1 MSILASP
8 AFLQTPVPDTTSTCR
23 EIEDNATCSQSY
35 LEEYFRRISK
45 CGPIAVANTESG
57 CRKNENGD
65 LCRGVINSE
74 FIRGNC
80 SSRCTSECM
89 SVLMQ
94 AGCCLNHTTGINQD
108 FLTKCGM
115 PIPLECPSTGAEIP
129 NSLTNDSCN
138 SIVLEEI
145 VLETECDLVLMDPL
159 LIRPWKENEECLD
172 LAEDYLDYCSSRSEQ
187 HCLVEF
193 NRTTRVQLLQEAENE
208 CSAVVSS
215 NCSSQCRSSLEEL
228 STTFGCCIHAV
239 NTTRSGHGSSSALRY
254 DLWKRCGITMPTR
267 CMEEPT
273 GGMED
278 PTGSTKDFTTVTV
291 TTPPTSSTLFR
302 RLDLVICLLALV
314 LSFALTEWQITKSH

>member
-1 MSILASP
+1 MSLLASP
-8 AFLQTPVPDTTSTCR
+8 AFLQTPVPDTKRTCR

-65 LCRGVINSE
+65 LCRGAINSE
-74 FIRGNC
+74 FISGNC
-80 SSRCTSECM
+80 SSNCTSECM

-108 FLTKCGM
+108 FLDNCNM
-115 PIPLECPSTGAEIP
+115 SIPLECPSTGAEIP
-129 NSLTNDSCN
+129 DILTNDSCN

-172 LAEDYLDYCSSRSEQ
+172 LVEDYFDYCSSKTEQ

-193 NRTTRVQLLQEAENE
+193 NRTMRVQLLQEAENE

-215 NCSSQCRSSLEEL
+215 NCSSQCSSLEEL
-228 STTFGCCIHAV
+228 STTFGCCIHAI

-254 DLWKRCGITMPTR
+254 NLWKMCGVTMPTS
-267 CMEEPT
+267 CMAE
-273 GGMED
+273 
-278 PTGSTKDFTTVTV
+278 FTTVTV
-291 TTPPTSSTLFR
+291 TTPPTSSTLFK
-302 RLDLVICLLALV
+302 RLDLVICLLALI
-314 LSFALTEWQITKSH
+314 LHFALTEWQITKSH